1 MGKYTVKLQDDRF
14 ETNGLGRLVEH
25 DERSRRYAF
34 NATKATLTS
43 VHHERRVPVLDQ
55 GQLGS
60 CTGNAM
66 TGLLGT
72 VPFFATLPTSALSAT
87 DAAADEQVAVG
98 LYSDATKLDSYPG
111 TYPPTDSGSSGI
123 AVAKA
128 AKAKGWISG
137 YQHTFDL
144 NSALAALAVTPVII
158 GINWYEGFD
167 SPTAAGELSVAGSV
181 RGGHEVVLDQLDVEH
196 KRVWLTNSW
205 GTSFGQHG
213 RAFFSWDTFSRLL
226 SEQGDCTVPVP
237 LTAPAPTPTPTP
249 TPTSDDV
256 TMWAAAKTWARA
268 KGLPA

>member
-1 MGKYTVKLQDDRF
+1 MAKYTVKLQDDRF
-14 ETNGLGRLVEH
+14 ETRGLGRLLEH

-34 NATKATLTS
+34 NATDVTLAS

-55 GQLGS
+55 GDLGS

-72 VPFFATLPTSALSAT
+72 VPFFATLPTGALST
-87 DAAADEQVAVG
+87 SDPSADEKVAVA

-111 TYPPTDSGSSGI
+111 TYPPTDTGSSGVG
-123 AVAKA
+123 VAKA

-144 NSALAALAVTPVII
+144 DSALRALAVTPVII

-167 SPTAAGELSVAGSV
+167 SPHSSGELGIAGSV
-181 RGGHEVVLDQLDVEH
+181 RGGHEVVLDQLDVEQ

-205 GTSFGQHG
+205 GTSFGLHG
-213 RAFFSWDTFSRLL
+213 RAFFTWDTFSQLL

-237 LTAPAPTPTPTP
+237 LTAPAPTPIPTP
-249 TPTSDDV
+249 TPNADDV
-256 TMWAAAKTWARA
+256 TMWTAAKSWARV